1 MKRMTRNLGL
11 GGMAI
16 LTGAMP
22 VGAYAA
28 CSATAPGS
36 GTTVTCSGANAPS
49 VVAAAGS
56 TNVTINLDSIVTGS
70 YVLTSTPTPFSV
82 DTSSAITN
90 NGNLS
95 MSGNGTGV
103 ANRGAVLL
111 GVNNGN
117 TLTNGATGVISTTGT
132 YNDGM
137 AANGNNNTLVNN
149 GSITTTGN
157 NSYGMTA
164 AWGQSNP
171 GAAGNQIVNT
181 GTVTTS
187 GNNARAASLL
197 GGNGTITNSGTLT
210 SNGRDAP
217 AVYMQGNNDA
227 LVNSGT
233 IQTTGTATSGGSV
246 DAVVSNTLGSS
257 FTATITNQAGGK
269 IISNNGIGVRST
281 NGATT
286 ITNAG
291 LIQGGGGTAIQGGN
305 GNVTLILQTGSQIV
319 GTANGGAGTNT
330 VTLQGTGTASNA
342 FTNFQSLTMAGTD
355 WTWAGPGTFSTALV
369 QSGTLN
375 LTGTLGTTTA
385 SVVATVNAG
394 ATLQANASNL
404 PLSVT
409 DNGVVR
415 FQQDSAGTYTGTI
428 GGSGAVEKT
437 GAGTLTVTP
446 SSAGGNTYS
455 GGTTI
460 TQGTLSVATD
470 NALGASSGGLTFNG
484 GTLQLGNAFN
494 LASGR
499 AVSIT
504 SNNGTI
510 DTQGFNSTL
519 TQGITGAGSLTK
531 LGSGALTLNGA
542 SSHAGGTNVDA
553 GTVIVGDGTSA
564 SAALGGGGPVT
575 VASGATLGGYGSVT
589 GNVTNNGT
597 ISVANALA
605 SLSSGG
611 TGNFQINGNLANTGL
626 VQLGGSGV
634 GNTLTVAGNYVG
646 QSATIALNTTLA
658 GDGAPSDKL
667 VVSGGTASG
676 SSTLKV
682 TNVGGAG
689 AQTTGDGIQVVQ
701 ATNGATSSA
710 GAFTLSGGTVSA
722 GAYSYFLAKGGAANG
737 TGDSWYLRNTVP
749 PKPQPPVVEPGQ
761 PTPPTPEPVTPAEG
775 TPESIVEAVADAGTG
790 GNPEPV
796 YRPEVPLYAEA
807 PAVARQLGLLQI
819 DTFHDRQ
826 GEQGLLAENGSVPA
840 SWARVWGGNSN
851 IKQKGDVTPSFDGTV
866 WGMQVGQDLYAD
878 TTAGGHRNH
887 YGFFLG
893 FSRAVGDVNGF
904 ALAQQDMGVGSLQ
917 VNAYNLG
924 GYWTHIGPGGWYT
937 DAVVM
942 GSALTVRTHSNDN
955 VNGSTNGNAFTGSV
969 EAGLPIA
976 LGYGLTLEPQA
987 QLVWQWLSLDR
998 FNDGVSS
1005 IGWNNGNTFL
1015 GRVGARL
1022 QYAFDANG
1030 VSWKPYLRAN
1040 VLRSF
1045 GSDDKTTFGGST
1057 TIGTQVGQ
1065 TAGQIG
1071 AGLVAQLTKRGS
1083 VYATVSYLTNLGG
1096 EHQRT
1101 ITGNA
1106 GVRWAW

>member
-1 MKRMTRNLGL
+1 MKRKARNLGL

-16 LTGAMP
+16 LTGAVP
-22 VGAYAA
+22 VSAYAA

-36 GTTVTCSGANAPS
+36 GMTVTCTGANAPS
-49 VVAAAGS
+49 VVATAGS
-56 TNVTINLDSIVTGS
+56 TGVTINLDSTVTGS
-70 YVLTSTPTPFSV
+70 YVLTSTPTPFSI
-82 DTSSAITN
+82 DTSSTITN

-117 TLTNGATGVISTTGT
+117 TLTNAATGVISTSGT

-149 GSITTTGN
+149 GTITTTGN
-157 NSYGMTA
+157 NAYGMTA

-171 GAAGNQIVNT
+171 GASGNQIVNT

-217 AVYMQGNNDA
+217 AVYMQGNNDT

-257 FTATITNQAGGK
+257 FTATITNQAGGR

-355 WTWAGPGTFSTALV
+355 WTWGGTGTFSTALV

-409 DNGVVR
+409 DNGLVR

-437 GAGTLTVTP
+437 GAGTLTVAP

-460 TQGTLSVATD
+460 TQGTLSVAAD
-470 NALGASSGGLTFNG
+470 NALGAVSGPLTFNG
-484 GTLQLGNAFN
+484 GTLQLGSAFD
-494 LASGR
+494 LAASR

-504 SNNGTI
+504 ANNGTI
-510 DTQGFNSTL
+510 DTQGFNSTIA
-519 TQGITGAGSLTK
+519 QNVTGAGGLTK
-531 LGSGALTLNGA
+531 LGAGTLTMNGA
-542 SSHAGGTNVDA
+542 NAYAGGTALNA
-553 GTVIVGDGTSA
+553 GTLVVGDAAHA

-575 VASGATLGGYGSVT
+575 VAAGATLGGYGSVT

-597 ISVANALA
+597 LSVANALA
-605 SLSSGG
+605 SVAGG
-611 TGNFQINGNLANTGL
+611 ATGNFRINGNLTNAGL

-646 QSATIALNTTLA
+646 QNATLALNTTLA

-682 TNVGGAG
+682 TNVDGAG

-701 ATNGATSSA
+701 ATNGATTSA
-710 GAFTLSGGTVSA
+710 NAFSLSGGTVSA
-722 GAYSYFLAKGGAANG
+722 GAYTYFLAKGGESNG

-749 PKPQPPVVEPGQ
+749 PRPQPRVVEPGQ
-761 PTPPTPEPVTPAEG
+761 PTPPAEPPVIAAEG
-775 TPESIVEAVADAGTG
+775 TPESIVEAVDHAGIG
-790 GNPEPV
+790 ANPEPI

-851 IKQKGDVTPSFDGTV
+851 IKQKGDATPSFDGTV

-904 ALAQQDMGVGSLQ
+904 ALAQPDLGVGTLQ

-937 DAVVM
+937 DAVLM

-976 LGYGLTLEPQA
+976 LGNGLTLEPQA

-1015 GRVGARL
+1015 GRIGARL
-1022 QYAFDANG
+1022 QYAFDSNG
-1030 VSWKPYLRAN
+1030 VSWKPYLRVN

-1045 GSDDKTTFGGST
+1045 GSDDRTTFGGST

>member
-1 MKRMTRNLGL
+1 
-11 GGMAI
+11 MAI

-22 VGAYAA
+22 VGTYAA

-36 GTTVTCSGANAPS
+36 GTTVTCTGANAPS

-56 TNVTINLDSIVTGS
+56 TNVTINLDSTVTGS

-117 TLTNGATGVISTTGT
+117 TLTNGATGVMSTTGA

-149 GSITTTGN
+149 GTITTTGN

-171 GAAGNQIVNT
+171 GASGNQIVNT

-197 GGNGTITNSGTLT
+197 GGNGTIANSGTLT

-217 AVYMQGNNDA
+217 AVYMQGNNDT

-257 FTATITNQAGGK
+257 FTATITNQAGGR

-291 LIQGGGGTAIQGGN
+291 LIRGGGGTAIQGGN

-319 GTANGGAGTNT
+319 GTANGGGGTNT

-355 WTWAGPGTFSTALV
+355 WTWAGTGTFSTALV

-409 DNGVVR
+409 DNGLVR

-460 TQGTLSVATD
+460 TQGTLSVAAD
-470 NALGASSGGLTFNG
+470 NALGAASGGLTFNG
-484 GTLQLGNAFN
+484 GTLQLGSAFN
-494 LASGR
+494 LASSR

-504 SNNGTI
+504 PNNGTI

-519 TQGITGAGSLTK
+519 AQGITGAGSLTK
-531 LGSGALTLNGA
+531 LGSGMLTMNG
-542 SSHAGGTNVDA
+542 SNSYAGGTNVNA

-605 SLSSGG
+605 SLASGA
-611 TGNFQINGNLANTGL
+611 TGNFQINGNLTNAGL
-626 VQLGGSGV
+626 VQLGGSGI

-646 QSATIALNTTLA
+646 QNATIAMNTYL
-658 GDGAPSDKL
+658 GSDGAASDKL

-682 TNVGGAG
+682 TNAGGPG

-701 ATNGATSSA
+701 ATNGATTSA
-710 GAFTLSGGTVSA
+710 GAFSLSGGTVSA
-722 GAYSYFLAKGGAANG
+722 GAYTYFLAKGGAANG

-749 PKPQPPVVEPGQ
+749 PKPQPPVVQPGQ
-761 PTPPTPEPVTPAEG
+761 PTPPTQPPVTPAEG
-775 TPESIVEAVADAGTG
+775 TPESIIEAIADAGTG
-790 GNPEPV
+790 GNPEPI

-840 SWARVWGGNSN
+840 SWARVWGGRSD

-878 TTAGGHRNH
+878 TTASGHRNH

-893 FSRAVGDVNGF
+893 FSRAIGDVNGF

-942 GSALTVRTHSNDN
+942 GSALTVRTHSSDS
-955 VNGSTNGNAFTGSV
+955 VSGSTNGNAFTGSV
-969 EAGLPIA
+969 ETGLPIA

-1015 GRVGARL
+1015 GRIGARL
-1022 QYAFDANG
+1022 QYAFDASG
-1030 VSWKPYLRAN
+1030 VSWKPYLRVN

-1045 GSDDKTTFGGST
+1045 GADDKTTFGGST